1 MNTKTIMIKNIF
13 NRRIKLNKTVLIIL
27 FSMGLIVSCNNNDGK
42 LPADVVHNPVTASGE
57 GDLGSLPAFEFRE
70 TLHDF
75 GTVIEGEKVM
85 YSFKFKN
92 TGGSDLIVSSV
103 SASCGCTATK
113 FTKEPIPPGKEGIIT
128 VTFNSTKRRGFQNKA
143 VTVSANTQPSKT
155 VLRIKA
161 KVISPSDL

>member
-1 MNTKTIMIKNIF
+1 MICTKQTKEM
-13 NRRIKLNKTVLIIL
+13 RIYKTVFIIL
-27 FSMGLIVSCNNNDGK
+27 FAMGLLVSCNNNGGDISS
-42 LPADVVHNPVTASGE
+42 DVIHNPITASGD
-57 GDLGSLPAFEFRE
+57 GDLSELPTMEFRE
-70 TLHDF
+70 MLHDF

-92 TGGSDLIVSSV
+92 TGGMDLIISSV

-113 FTKEPIPPGKEGIIT
+113 YTKKPVPPGEDGIIT
-128 VTFNSTKRRGFQNKA
+128 VTFDSRKRRGFQNKSI
-143 VTVSANTQPSKT
+143 TVSANTQPNKA

>member
-1 MNTKTIMIKNIF
+1 MKI
-13 NRRIKLNKTVLIIL
+13 RINLFKATLVML
-27 FSMGLIVSCNNNDGK
+27 FSLGLLVSCSNSDGK
-42 LPADVVHNPVTASGE
+42 LPADVVHNPISASGDNDL
-57 GDLGSLPAFEFRE
+57 GDLPVFEFRE

-85 YSFKFKN
+85 YSFVFKN
-92 TGGSDLIVSSV
+92 TGGDDLIISSV

-128 VTFNSTKRRGFQNKA
+128 VTFDSTKRRGFQNKA
-143 VTVSANTQPSKT
+143 ITVAANTQPNKA

-161 KVISPSDL
+161 MVISPSDL

>member
-1 MNTKTIMIKNIF
+1 MNSI
-13 NRRIKLNKTVLIIL
+13 RILIIL
-27 FSMGLIVSCNNNDGK
+27 LSGIGIFASCNSDNGK

-57 GDLGSLPAFEFRE
+57 ANMHDLPSLEFKE

-75 GTVIEGEKVM
+75 GTVIEGEKVT

-92 TGGSDLIVSSV
+92 TGGRDLLISNV

-113 FTKEPIPPGKEGIIT
+113 YTKEAVTPGGEGVIT
-128 VTFNSTKRRGFQNKA
+128 VTFDTHRRRGFQNKSI
-143 VTVSANTQPSKT
+143 TVSANTQPNKV

-161 KVISPSDL
+161 KVISPNDL